1 MKDITKETWSEDV
14 SKQPLVLV
22 DFWASWCQPCKVML
36 PILEELERDVALLT
50 VVKVNADENPSLVE
64 ELGIKSIPTMI
75 LYKNGEHIWTKTGAK
90 PKGDLVKDITPYV

>member
-1 MKDITKETWSEDV
+1 MKDITKEVWCEEIDN
-14 SKQPLVLV
+14 QPLVLV

-36 PILEELERDVALLT
+36 PILEELERDVTLLS
-50 VVKVNADENPSLVE
+50 VVKVNADENPGLVE

-90 PKGDLVKDITPYV
+90 PKVDLIKAITPYV

>member
-1 MKDITKETWSEDV
+1 MKNITKETWQENVYD
-14 SKQPLVLV
+14 QPLVLV
-22 DFWASWCQPCKVML
+22 DFWASWCQPCKAML

-50 VVKVNADENPSLVE
+50 VVKINADENPNLVE

-90 PKGDLVKDITPYV
+90 PKADLLKDVIPYV